1 MASREGRG
9 VLGEGDWE
17 GGGRTGP
24 WESLPGRSAAWTHG
38 FVRAWSRSAAPLP
51 PEKPWPLHGVSLS
64 HTSSVPPSWVSLV
77 GPAFDMSFHSSSNW
91 TPSTPTRPVGS
102 VETSTVSLASTSS
115 SPTVS
120 PGALPPSA
128 PCRAVLPVPSHVS
141 NCMHMHPRAHVP
153 APEHGNLHT
162 AMKTR
167 TGRGAPAHTHMIR
180 HAHVHMCA
188 HLCDLACTP
197 ARPHGP
203 GTHTCTPTRSRHTV
217 WFAVT
222 RGALRGCSGQWTP
235 LYPTLLPEITDQ
247 PPVRHRPCSWSS
259 FCHQAVAFCET
270 HAQAQ
275 EAPQC
280 GRGGGQSRDM

>member
-64 HTSSVPPSWVSLV
+64 HTSSVPLSWVSLV

-197 ARPHGP
+197 AHPHGP
-203 GTHTCTPTRSRHTV
+203 GTHACTPARSRHAHLHANTIPAHCMV
-217 WFAVT
+217 CSDAWGPPRLLWAVDTSVPHALT
-222 RGALRGCSGQWTP
+222 RNYRPASSQTLSLFLVKFLPPSSG
-235 LYPTLLPEITDQ
+235 LL
-247 PPVRHRPCSWSS
+247 
-259 FCHQAVAFCET
+259 
-270 HAQAQ
+270 
-275 EAPQC
+275 
-280 GRGGGQSRDM
+280 